1 MSKDDENYVVVVNPN
16 GDVLGQMSVKYK
28 ETGESIPV
36 NSATMEF
43 RKAVQEE
50 IDAMIMETIHKK
62 AVQDAKK
69 KMEEK
74 KTHERRR

>member
-1 MSKDDENYVVVVNPN
+1 MSNKDDETHDVVVNPN
-16 GDVLGQMSVKYK
+16 GDVLGKLVVTYK

-36 NSATMEF
+36 NSATLKF

-50 IDAMIMETIHKK
+50 IDAMIMETIHKA

-69 KMEEK
+69 KMEEN
-74 KTHERRR
+74 T